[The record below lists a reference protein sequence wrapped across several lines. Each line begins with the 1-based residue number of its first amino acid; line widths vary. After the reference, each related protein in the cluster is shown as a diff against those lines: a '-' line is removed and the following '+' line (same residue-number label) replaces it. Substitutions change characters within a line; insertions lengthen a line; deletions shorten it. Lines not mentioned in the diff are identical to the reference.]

1 MRLVVVVAL
10 VVGAEALFLKET
22 ESNRLHKK
30 SQRIPKKGELQWLED
45 CFGVDHDTIVRV
57 LTMTDFASLSDEDKE
72 LINGIKDLHKEDF
85 ECPAGGD
92 SVDGDEERRR
102 GFKQISQT
110 TFRKPD
116 SVEKIEF
123 KPLSEFLD
131 DVSVESQSEEKS
143 ESAEESSDEVIP
155 TTETGLKT
163 LTKVKFETPKPFEF
177 KPLKVFSF
185 SKKGNEGSKHMR
197 RVFNGK
203 KVKKA
208 HDNLNDKLILKYTFH
223 ESPEDYATAQSICQA
238 SGGSLAMPRSPQQ
251 WEELLAARPSE
262 DVQLTDSV
270 WLGLDAIDGGT
281 WRWNSGDDV
290 TWADWMDGQ
299 PDGSGECG
307 VWYTRDPPASWA
319 QADRWDDWR
328 CAESLSFVCQSDCY
342 DIYGPSHCPWQCP
355 NPNCR
360 RSCGMCGGDTFW
372 TKMWSEINPPWYAN
386 YNMND
391 RNIKRLLDVMTKHKK
406 TE

>member
-1 MRLVVVVAL
+1 MGFLIVCIGRSGTMRLVVVVAL

-30 SQRIPKKGELQWLED
+30 SQGIPKKGELQWLED
-45 CFGVDHDTIVRV
+45 CFAVDHDTIVRV

-102 GFKQISQT
+102 GFKQIPQT

-116 SVEKIEF
+116 SVEKI
-123 KPLSEFLD
+123 
-131 DVSVESQSEEKS
+131 
-143 ESAEESSDEVIP
+143 
-155 TTETGLKT
+155 
-163 LTKVKFETPKPFEF
+163 EF

-251 WEELLAARPSE
+251 WEELLAASPSE

-281 WRWNSGDDV
+281 WRWNSDDDV

-307 VWYTRDPPASWA
+307 VWYTREPPASWA